1 MSIRHLAL
9 MPPST
14 KSSAKLVR
22 GTGFN
27 VAWPPW
33 IGAPMV
39 SCSVTWP
46 GYKLKVWAGSGEE
59 TSGRKMHKSPKD
71 ALGSSNEWPR
81 SSDTLSVT
89 YLGNTR
95 RCRKGAIVP
104 PCRDNVIEPRG

>member
-46 GYKLKVWAGSGEE
+46 GYKLKAAGLGPASDEM
-59 TSGRKMHKSPKD
+59 TDVQPKGRPWQ
-71 ALGSSNEWPR
+71 LQ
-81 SSDTLSVT
+81 
-89 YLGNTR
+89 
-95 RCRKGAIVP
+95 
-104 PCRDNVIEPRG
+104 